1 MAGVA
6 GRLEPLLRTLFAG
19 DLPVRVRG
27 WDGSEV
33 GPEGAPTVVLRSRR
47 ALRHVLW
54 SPGELGLARAYV
66 CGDIDVEGDIA
77 EGLRRIWASA
87 RTHGAHRL
95 TSGDVV
101 AAGKLALRLGVIG
114 PRPAPPA
121 AEARLSG
128 GLHTRRRD
136 RAAIAHHYD
145 LSNEFYALVLDPQL
159 AYSCAYWTKDP
170 ADPDYGIEH
179 AQRDKLDLVCRKLG
193 LEPGM
198 RFLDVGCGWGAL
210 ILHAAEH
217 YGVHATGVTLS
228 AQQRAFVTA
237 RIAQRGVSER
247 VEVRLQDYR
256 EIDDGPYDR
265 IASLEMGE
273 HVGLENYPTYCST
286 LYRLLK
292 PTGRLLLQQMSRGSV
307 APGGGAFIE
316 SYVAP
321 DMQMRP
327 VSQTAGLIEDA
338 GFEVRDIE
346 AMREHYIWTVA
357 AWYDTL
363 EREWERAVELVGEQ
377 QARVWRLYLI
387 GGMLAFAERRM
398 GVDQILA
405 VRPSTNGD
413 AVMPQTRTW
422 LAGTAASV
430 ADATRPAVTV

>member
-6 GRLEPLLRTLFAG
+6 DRLEPLLRTLFSG

-27 WDGSEV
+27 WDGTEV
-33 GPEGAPTVVLRSRR
+33 GPTGAPTVVLRSRR

-77 EGLRRIWASA
+77 QGLRRIWASA
-87 RTHGAHRL
+87 RTTGVHRL
-95 TSGDVV
+95 TGGDLV
-101 AAGKLALRLGVIG
+101 AAGKLALRLGVVG
-114 PRPAPPA
+114 PRPAPPE

-159 AYSCAYWTKDP
+159 AYSCGYWTKDP
-170 ADPDYGIEH
+170 ADPDYDIED

-217 YGVHATGVTLS
+217 YGVRATGVTLS

-237 RIAQRGVSER
+237 RIAQRGLSER

-256 EIDDGPYDR
+256 EVDDGPYDR

-273 HVGLENYPTYCST
+273 HVGLENYPTYCAT

-363 EREWERAVELVGEQ
+363 EREWDRAVELVGEQ
-377 QARVWRLYLI
+377 HARVWRLYLI

-405 VRPSTNGD
+405 VRPSTTGD
-413 AVMPQTRTW
+413 AAMPRIRGASTRVM
-422 LAGTAASV
+422 ASQ
-430 ADATRPAVTV
+430 D